1 MVKSIVEWMGHGW
14 PSSNFHMGIGGCTGD
29 CWRFFMFFRQKS
41 MGKKCHC
48 HVRLFWR
55 VQNAK
60 KNQKIAEVFLGIR
73 ALVILESFLVFLSP
87 FFLSVFLSFFLASF
101 FLPWKH
107 NTSQHHDDAG
117 SSSAFFWW
125 CRWHEEESNESNDIS
140 RYPLV
145 I

>member
-1 MVKSIVEWMGHGW
+1 
-14 PSSNFHMGIGGCTGD
+14 
-29 CWRFFMFFRQKS
+29 MFF
-41 MGKKCHC
+41 
-48 HVRLFWR
+48 VRNLW
-55 VQNAK
+55 VKNAIAMFDFSEGYNMPK

-117 SSSAFFWW
+117 SSSAFFW
-125 CRWHEEESNESNDIS
+125 
-140 RYPLV
+140 
-145 I
+145 